1 MRRGTNIIEKD
12 YQEVDPNER
21 RLQDLI
27 EQFNDPLQRHLL
39 HGIFKTGDDI
49 DEIRTKQ
56 RQLQTDL
63 DRAVAQLRFLRAAVD
78 RLTAQRR
85 S

>member
-1 MRRGTNIIEKD
+1 MRHGTNIIEKN
-12 YQEVDPNER
+12 YQEIDPNER
-21 RLQDLI
+21 RLHHLI

-39 HGIFKTGDDI
+39 HGIFKTDDDI

-78 RLTAQRR
+78 RLTAQGR